1 MQAIRKRRI
10 GYALLF
16 VICSLATGWFAVK
29 LMVEAAIIFAVIS
42 AVLLVFLIRESYL
55 LYHANLI
62 WNNCILAV
70 PSAIISTSF
79 SNEKREVEE
88 IIVSTFGIL
97 IGNKIYKWGMNG
109 ISGVRLKAI
118 EIDRSWIFL
127 SFGDDDENMQVKLLH
142 GMADIEEVEGIQ
154 EKFWNETGVKSVVM
168 DW

>member
-16 VICSLATGWFAVK
+16 VICSLATGLFAVK

-109 ISGVRLKAI
+109 ISGVRLKTI

-127 SFGDDDENMQVKLLH
+127 NFGDDDKTVRVELLH
-142 GMADIEEVEGIQ
+142 GMADTEEAMEIQ
-154 EKFWNETGVKSVVM
+154 QKFWRETGIEAVVR

>member
-16 VICSLATGWFAVK
+16 VICSLATGLFAVK

-109 ISGVRLKAI
+109 ISGVRLKTI

-127 SFGDDDENMQVKLLH
+127 NFGDDDKTVRVELLH
-142 GMADIEEVEGIQ
+142 GMADTEEAMEIQ
-154 EKFWNETGVKSVVM
+154 QKFWRETGIESVVR

>member
-62 WNNCILAV
+62 WNNRILSV

-109 ISGVRLKAI
+109 ISGVRLKTI

-127 SFGDDDENMQVKLLH
+127 NFGDDDKTVRVELLH
-142 GMADIEEVEGIQ
+142 GMADTEEAMEIQ
-154 EKFWNETGVKSVVM
+154 QKFWRETGIEAVVR

>member
-16 VICSLATGWFAVK
+16 VICSLATGLFAVK

-79 SNEKREVEE
+79 SNEKG
-88 IIVSTFGIL
+88 S
-97 IGNKIYKWGMNG
+97 
-109 ISGVRLKAI
+109 
-118 EIDRSWIFL
+118 
-127 SFGDDDENMQVKLLH
+127 
-142 GMADIEEVEGIQ
+142 
-154 EKFWNETGVKSVVM
+154 
-168 DW
+168 

>member
-109 ISGVRLKAI
+109 ISGVRLKTI

-127 SFGDDDENMQVKLLH
+127 NFGDDDKTVRVELLH
-142 GMADIEEVEGIQ
+142 GMADTEEAMEIQ
-154 EKFWNETGVKSVVM
+154 QKFWRETGIEAVVR